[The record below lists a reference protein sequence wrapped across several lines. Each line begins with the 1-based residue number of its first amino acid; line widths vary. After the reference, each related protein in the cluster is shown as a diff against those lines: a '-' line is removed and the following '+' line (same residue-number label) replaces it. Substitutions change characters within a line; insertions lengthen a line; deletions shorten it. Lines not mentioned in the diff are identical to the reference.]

1 MRRAQE
7 YLVPNGRAWI
17 APTHLGFQAA
27 GASIALGRS
36 DYVRENTEWK
46 NLLVDYAYSYLN
58 WRPIAKLLR

>member
-36 DYVRENTEWK
+36 ALHPREHGMEK
-46 NLLVDYAYSYLN
+46 YA
-58 WRPIAKLLR
+58 R